1 MDPIQEAIEGIES
14 REDGASLLYL
24 EVAKKS
30 GLIDRRCR
38 EGNEENSAQ
47 MQPTTRIKCYST
59 HNRSMNLC
67 YT

>member
-38 EGNEENSAQ
+38 DVNVTMNCLAN
-47 MQPTTRIKCYST
+47 TTAICIGGEST
-59 HNRSMNLC
+59 
-67 YT
+67 